1 MFDTK
6 TDSTSWRCVQILDHS
21 SLEYTSH
28 TADKHILVCAKRGRI
43 DNRLDAVQRL
53 IALNLTSEVQSRSRN
68 RGGRTRKEC
77 LASGGS
83 SEHGINL
90 SEILG
95 GTALAGG
102 TMTSSKSCL
111 QISICSST

>member
-6 TDSTSWRCVQILDHS
+6 TDSTSWRCEQILDHG
-21 SLEYTSH
+21 SLQYTSH

-68 RGGRTRKEC
+68 GGRTRKDC
-77 LASGGS
+77 LTSGGS

-95 GTALAGG
+95 GTTLAGG

-111 QISICSST
+111 QISICNST